1 MCTEKDP
8 MSVWCLSETIET
20 RMMVIEERM
29 MVIEERIVVIET
41 RIEKYS
47 VCERSVLIACMSE
60 VQ

>member
-47 VCERSVLIACMSE
+47 IGERSV
-60 VQ
+60 